1 MKKVFLLMLSSLLL
15 ASCNLSP
22 APVANTTNILGTLEL
37 PFGGNDQPRFKP
49 RASLTPMS
57 DSSISIF
64 PSSFVTRDVGSVRTL
79 TATFTIFNHGFSF
92 SNLSLIAYSKTGNAS
107 KSALKNISAFNGA
120 PSSTDVYGV
129 VPAQGTDG
137 NVDVAEFKSDL
148 QIYTPN
154 EANNF
159 TYAARSA
166 GIMNSGEEALEYGF
180 VARQNASSHLRS
192 IANGATAQVSI
203 SMKIPVSAD
212 VTSGTRFVMTFIV
225 ANDNVPH
232 VVQSNDESVD
242 GTAAAARASAVG
254 AGTEIRAFYAAR
266 TAGDYSF
273 PLAWTFGSVLKY
285 EQLQINTIIPVGPG
299 SDVNTYGTVV
309 TRAFNIPSL
318 VVNITKVTLRVKIT
332 TPDGRTSLRVRL
344 TSPGGVTKIM
354 YSDPNGADGGSDL
367 NITFDDTSTNT
378 LNSLCF
384 PNFGACNGTVQ
395 PINALSD
402 FNGASIAGNWTV
414 TVDDNGFSSSSPSAT
429 LNELALQM
437 SVSPTP

>member
-1 MKKVFLLMLSSLLL
+1 MLSSVLL
-15 ASCNLSP
+15 ASCNL
-22 APVANTTNILGTLEL
+22 APTPVLNTTNILGTLEL

-49 RASLTPMS
+49 RASLTPMP
-57 DSSISIF
+57 DSSISAI
-64 PSSFVTRDVGSVRTL
+64 STGFVTRDVGSVRTL

-92 SNLSLIAYSKTGNAS
+92 SNLSLIAYAKTGNAS
-107 KSALKNISAFNGA
+107 KSALKNINAFNGA
-120 PSSTDVYGV
+120 PSSTNVYSV
-129 VPAQGTDG
+129 VPAHGTDG

-148 QIYTPN
+148 QIYTPD

-159 TYAARSA
+159 TNVARST

-192 IANGATAQVSI
+192 IANFTTAQVSI

-232 VVQSNDESVD
+232 VVQSNDEPIN

-285 EQLQINTIIPVGPG
+285 ERLQINTIIPVGPG
-299 SDVNTYGTVV
+299 SDVNSYGTAVSR
-309 TRAFNIPSL
+309 TFNIPFL
-318 VVNITKVTLRVKIT
+318 PVNITKVTLRVKIVA
-332 TPDGRTSLRVRL
+332 PDGRTSLRVKL

-354 YSDPNGADGGSDL
+354 YSDPNGEDFGSDL
-367 NITFDDTSTNT
+367 NLTFDDTSTNT
-378 LNSLCF
+378 LTLFCF
-384 PNFGACNGTVQ
+384 PNFGACNGMVR
-395 PINALSD
+395 PINALSG
-402 FNGASIAGNWTV
+402 FNGAFIAGNWTV
-414 TVDDNGFSSSSPSAT
+414 SVDDNGFSGFSTPAT